1 MSAVNEA
8 ESTRATMRGLV
19 DAAQKIGDVLKMI
32 QDVASQ
38 TNLLAL
44 NATIEAARAGEAGK
58 GFAVVAS
65 EVKSLATQTAAAT
78 EEISGQIRAIQGA
91 TKDAVDAI
99 EHIGTTIT
107 RINDIAAAVASAV
120 EEQDATTRE
129 MAQNVH
135 QVAQSTNLV
144 SEKVSG
150 LAHAAGETGQSAE
163 MVRDHAGELAR
174 QAESLRGQVDQFLSR
189 IRAA

>member
-1 MSAVNEA
+1 MMMGEEDGSNIPNINC
-8 ESTRATMRGLV
+8 SFG
-19 DAAQKIGDVLKMI
+19 
-32 QDVASQ
+32 
-38 TNLLAL
+38 NP
-44 NATIEAARAGEAGK
+44 ARRPIA
-58 GFAVVAS
+58 
-65 EVKSLATQTAAAT
+65 
-78 EEISGQIRAIQGA
+78 
-91 TKDAVDAI
+91 
-99 EHIGTTIT
+99 
-107 RINDIAAAVASAV
+107 RINDISAAVASAV

-135 QVAQSTNLV
+135 QVAHSTSVV

-174 QAESLRGQVDQFLSR
+174 QAESLRGQVDRFLSR